1 MHDWQGFMIK
11 ATWKKLQKC
20 IVQKKKN
27 KSCCPDN
34 TYLDKLDQLTPIGNI
49 LLFSVIEISFQLS
62 FSPILSRLQI
72 CENESNRFPGCL
84 CFF

>member
-1 MHDWQGFMIK
+1 MIK
-11 ATWKKLQKC
+11 ATRKKLQKF

-72 CENESNRFPGCL
+72 CENESNRFAGCL